1 MRTQPRA
8 HALRLPALL
17 ALAALITLGALAPAP
32 AARAKDVNARLGL
45 GGAIESDFR
54 DSGLSFKYWL
64 SNVGFETIFSLGI
77 HDGTDGDLDYDIGF
91 GLRGLYN
98 LSRTDSTN
106 LFVGGGVLLH
116 QVINGPGDRQVIE
129 VLLGMEHFF
138 TDYFAISGHLGF
150 RFGLSDTSIDFARGA
165 AWGGG
170 FHFYF

>member
-1 MRTQPRA
+1 MRTRRA
-8 HALRLPALL
+8 LPAPVAALL
-17 ALAALITLGALAPAP
+17 ALSVTLAALGSSP
-32 AARAKDVNARLGL
+32 ARAKDLNARLGI

-64 SNVGFETIFSLGI
+64 SNVGFETIFSLGV
-77 HDGTDGDLDYDIGF
+77 HDGDDGDLDYDIGF

-98 LSRTDSTN
+98 LTRTESTN

-129 VLLGMEHFF
+129 LLLGMEHFF
-138 TDYFAISGHLGF
+138 TDYFSIEGHLGL
-150 RFGLSDTSIDFARGA
+150 RFGLSTTSIDFASGA